1 MNRHIGLALFFAL
14 AVPSAVLI
22 RHEGLR
28 GQPSQAP
35 TAEAAKVIA
44 AEDCTPARLGTDI
57 PVAAIGEPV
66 AGVTLAA
73 PRWVAA
79 TGAAPAYCS
88 IDGAMAPTDKS
99 PNGRP
104 INFRVVLPASW
115 TRHAVQLGG
124 GGMNGSIPNL
134 TAGEAANLIQR
145 GFATYGSDSGH
156 QQGGFGPRAGGAGPA
171 GAPTGNDWAL
181 SDEAIK
187 NLGYMQMKK
196 THDAAMVLME
206 RLYGEPPAL

>member
-1 MNRHIGLALFFAL
+1 MNRHIGFALFLALAAL
-14 AVPSAVLI
+14 SAVLI
-22 RHEGLR
+22 RDEVLR
-28 GQPSQAP
+28 AQPSQVP
-35 TAEAAKVIA
+35 TAEAAKVIS
-44 AEDCTPARLGTDI
+44 AEVCTPAQLGTDI
-57 PVAAIGEPV
+57 PVDAIGEPV
-66 AGVTLAA
+66 ARVTLAA

-79 TGAAPAYCS
+79 GAAPAYCS
-88 IDGAMAPTDKS
+88 IDGAMAPTDTS
-99 PNGRP
+99 SNGRP

-134 TAGEAANLIQR
+134 TGGEAANLLSR

-156 QQGGFGPRAGGAGPA
+156 QQGGFGPRAGGAAPA
-171 GAPTGNDWAL
+171 AAPTGDCAL

-196 THDAAMVLME
+196 TRDAAMVLME
-206 RLYGEPPAL
+206 RLSGGRPR